1 MYKSVI
7 LTQFGGPEVLQV
19 VEKEIPSPAAG
30 ECLVKV
36 LAAGVAR
43 VDKMMRSGLYPV
55 FTPSLP
61 FCLGKDIAGIVEQA
75 GDGVVN
81 PKPGQTVTAYTNGNA
96 YAEYILL
103 KEEDLIPYPS
113 ELDAAEVVCL
123 PLNYV
128 TAYQMMHRFANVV
141 KGERALIHGAGSGVG
156 TALIQ
161 LGRLSGLEMY
171 GTASPAKHELVS
183 SLGAKPI
190 DYKSDDFVSV
200 IRNFTG
206 DGVDVVFDQI
216 GGKHIWRSFQT
227 LRANGRLIVYG
238 EQSYAS
244 GDKTNKTEE
253 KWHNFLLKS
262 LNFWPSKT
270 VLFYELDQAGEMVP
284 PEWARQDLKELIQL
298 LMEGK
303 IAPVIMERIPL
314 VDAARAHD
322 MLDRGLVAGK
332 LVLICND

>member
-1 MYKSVI
+1 MYKSI
-7 LTQFGGPEVLQV
+7 SISQFGGPEVLQV
-19 VEKEIPSPAAG
+19 VEKEIQSPTAN

-43 VDKMMRSGLYPV
+43 VDTMMRSGLYPV

-61 FCLGKDIAGIVEQA
+61 FCPGKDIAGVVEKV
-75 GDGVVN
+75 GYEVTN
-81 PKPGQTVTAYTNGNA
+81 IKPGQTVTAYTNGNA

-103 KEEDLIPYPS
+103 KEPDLIPYPS

-123 PLNYV
+123 PLNYI
-128 TAYQMMHRFANVV
+128 TAYQMMYRYTNVI

-161 LGRLSGLEMY
+161 LGRLSDLEMY
-171 GTASPAKHELVS
+171 GTASPAKHELVAK
-183 SLGAKPI
+183 LGATPI
-190 DYKSDDFVSV
+190 DYRSDDFVKV
-200 IRNFTG
+200 IKILTS

-244 GDKTNKTEE
+244 GEVINRTE
-253 KWHNFLLKS
+253 KAWHSFLLNS
-262 LNFWPSKT
+262 LKFWPGKT
-270 VLFYELDQAGEMVP
+270 VLFYELDQVGEMIP
-284 PEWARQDLKELIQL
+284 PEWTRKDISILIELL
-298 LMEGK
+298 LEGK
-303 IAPVIMERIPL
+303 ISPVIMERIPL
-314 VDAARAHD
+314 VKAARAHD
-322 MLDRGLVAGK
+322 LLDRGAVAGK
-332 LVLICND
+332 LILICGN

>member
-7 LTQFGGPEVLQV
+7 FSQYGGPEVLQV
-19 VEKEIPSPAAG
+19 VEMEIPSPKAN

-43 VDKMMRSGLYPV
+43 VDIMMRSGLYPV
-55 FTPSLP
+55 YTPSLP
-61 FCLGKDIAGIVEQA
+61 WCPGKDIAGIVEKV
-75 GDGVVN
+75 GDDVTN
-81 PKPGQTVTAYTNGNA
+81 LKPGQMVTAYTNGNA

-103 KEEDLIPYPS
+103 EEEHFIPYPS

-128 TAYQMMHRFANVV
+128 TAYQMMHRFANIT

-156 TALIQ
+156 SALIQ
-161 LGRLSGLEMY
+161 LGRLSELEMY
-171 GTASPAKHELVS
+171 GTASPAKHDLVAG
-183 SLGAKPI
+183 LGATPI
-190 DYKSDDFVSV
+190 DYKSDDFVKV
-200 IRNFTG
+200 IKNLTG

-227 LRANGRLIVYG
+227 LRTNGRLIVYG

-244 GDKTNKTEE
+244 GEVTNRTE
-253 KWHNFLLKS
+253 KAWHNFLLNS
-262 LNFWPSKT
+262 LKFWPGKT

-284 PEWARQDLKELIQL
+284 PEWTRQDLAKLIELL
-298 LMEGK
+298 SEGK
-303 IAPVIMERIPL
+303 ISPVIMERIPL
-314 VDAARAHD
+314 VEAARAHEL
-322 MLDRGLVAGK
+322 LDRGAVAGK
-332 LVLICND
+332 LVLICGD